1 MAASYM
7 SETLGF
13 NRLNQYPSVLI
24 YDFTFYSLLVMKK
37 AELVAQAYFI
47 TILTHFSPM
56 FHFCTP

>member
-13 NRLNQYPSVLI
+13 NRLNQYPNVLI
-24 YDFTFYSLLVMKK
+24 YDFTCYSLLVMKK
-37 AELVAQAYFI
+37 AELVAQASFI
-47 TILTHFSPM
+47 AILTHFNPM